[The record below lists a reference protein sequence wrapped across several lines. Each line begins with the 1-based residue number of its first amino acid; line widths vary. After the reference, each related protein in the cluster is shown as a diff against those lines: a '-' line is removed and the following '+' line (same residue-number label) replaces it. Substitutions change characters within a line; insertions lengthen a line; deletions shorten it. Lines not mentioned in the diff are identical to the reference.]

1 MRLPMQPRRERVR
14 MASMVRQQARLELGD
29 DYDNVVRQCLGYL
42 RYLLSRGWFNK
53 GHVVAGEGGSANMLD
68 ALLARVVGTGDV
80 GTAGRGYGSY
90 IASEYYHRRKH
101 KRMVSLSSLSAY
113 TTALERSESDA
124 SDPTD
129 ESWIEIKNTPL
140 AQELQVADSAFL
152 EAESPPASAGFQL
165 EEGEG
170 ERFLDDEER
179 ELFTTIASVGG
190 SKAEAGRVLGWPHDR
205 TMRVFRRVRMRAAR
219 RPYPRGVHPDPL

>member
-1 MRLPMQPRRERVR
+1 MM
-14 MASMVRQQARLELGD
+14 SMVRQQARLELGEN
-29 DYDNVVRQCLGYL
+29 YDNVVRQCLGYL

-68 ALLARVVGTGDV
+68 DLLARVVAAGDV
-80 GTAGRGYGSY
+80 RTAVLEYGSY
-90 IASEYYHRRKH
+90 IASEYDRRRKH
-101 KRMVSLSSLSAY
+101 NTMVSLSSLADY
-113 TTALERSESDA
+113 TKELERSESDA

-129 ESWIEIKNTPL
+129 ESWIEIKNIPL

-152 EAESPPASAGFQL
+152 EAEPPPASAGFQL

-190 SKAEAGRVLGWPHDR
+190 SKAEAGRILGWPHPR

-219 RPYPRGVHPDPL
+219 RPYPQRVHPDPL

>member
-1 MRLPMQPRRERVR
+1 MRLPMQTRRERVR
-14 MASMVRQQARLELGD
+14 RASMVRQQARLELGD

-68 ALLARVVGTGDV
+68 ALLARVVETGDV
-80 GTAGRGYGSY
+80 GTAVRDYGSY
-90 IASEYYHRRKH
+90 IASEYDQRRKH
-101 KRMVSLSSLSAY
+101 NRMVSLSSFADY
-113 TTALERSESDA
+113 TKELERSESDA

-152 EAESPPASAGFQL
+152 GAE
-165 EEGEG
+165 
-170 ERFLDDEER
+170 
-179 ELFTTIASVGG
+179 
-190 SKAEAGRVLGWPHDR
+190 
-205 TMRVFRRVRMRAAR
+205 
-219 RPYPRGVHPDPL
+219 

>member
-68 ALLARVVGTGDV
+68 ALLARVVATGDV
-80 GTAGRGYGSY
+80 GTAVRDYGSY
-90 IASEYYHRRKH
+90 IASEYDQRREH
-101 KRMVSLSSLSAY
+101 NRMVSLSSLADY
-113 TTALERSESDA
+113 TKERSDA

-152 EAESPPASAGFQL
+152 VAESPPASAGFQL

>member
-1 MRLPMQPRRERVR
+1 MRLPRSLEERVR

-68 ALLARVVGTGDV
+68 ALLARVVATGDV
-80 GTAGRGYGSY
+80 RTAVLEYGSY
-90 IASEYYHRRKH
+90 IASEYDRRRKH
-101 KRMVSLSSLSAY
+101 NRMVSLSSLADY
-113 TTALERSESDA
+113 TKELERSESDA

-129 ESWIEIKNTPL
+129 ESWIEIKNIPL

-152 EAESPPASAGFQL
+152 EAEPPPASAGLQL